1 MNLLLCGYVER
12 IRARHRAGR
21 PGLVIFDPEKN
32 LILNPEPS
40 PDFKFSAE
48 TDLNPVFPEKPGPL
62 PSPGKHNFGWNG
74 TGWMK
79 NGWLKSGHQK
89 PDLDSVELFN
99 LDSQKLLT
107 RAADRIDSMFWF
119 GIYEDL
125 DRSLELLR
133 FQVSSHYNIFSYN

>member
-1 MNLLLCGYVER
+1 MWLCGTHQGSVS
-12 IRARHRAGR
+12 ARTTR
-21 PGLVIFDPEKN
+21 PGNFPPGEKFN
-32 LILNPEPS
+32 FESGTQPGFRIQRGNRPEPG
-40 PDFKFSAE
+40 K
-48 TDLNPVFPEKPGPL
+48 KPGPL
-62 PSPGKHNFGWNG
+62 PSPGTHNFGWNG

-89 PDLDSVELFN
+89 PDLDTVELFN